1 MVDLTKRRTDFFE
14 AEVIEYPTGGGP
26 AWERQHPTRGIR
38 HAAFRCPAIR
48 LAASCCEQD
57 ACQTYL
63 RTSRP
68 GGMVG
73 PASAVWGQH
82 WAAGIPRMG
91 TVQPTEGIARGFRHS
106 QVITPQRAVTDADEN
121 GPVRAPTENQ
131 AACSPGPAVG
141 GSWMTASKIDPPAE
155 DARGAD
161 LYRHHFSVRRR
172 SVPDLGADRSRSMHR
187 HLRANHLRVLPAA
200 DFGRDEFGGQGF
212 ASALRPRPS
221 DDHGAPFS
229 IRGARAAICGS
240 GAPHMS
246 PDSTQRTVMGSMGAR
261 RTRDRVGRNRMHQGR
276 TRRVDSC
283 GVAHPAG
290 TGNCRWLTIEA

>member
-1 MVDLTKRRTDFFE
+1 MPVDERDDGPDEDEDGLLRGRGDRIPDRWWAGPGTT
-14 AEVIEYPTGGGP
+14 ASHPGYP
-26 AWERQHPTRGIR
+26 AR
-38 HAAFRCPAIR
+38 AFRCPAIR

-63 RTSRP
+63 RTARP

-73 PASAVWGQH
+73 PASAVWGQQR
-82 WAAGIPRMG
+82 AAGIPRMG

-106 QVITPQRAVTDADEN
+106 QVTTLQRAVTDADEN

-131 AACSPGPAVG
+131 AAGSPGPAVG
-141 GSWMTASKIDPPAE
+141 GSGMTASKIDPPAE

-187 HLRANHLRVLPAA
+187 HPRANHLRVLPAA

-229 IRGARAAICGS
+229 IRGAQALFDTWCPSRHMRQRSAAYV
-240 GAPHMS
+240 PRL
-246 PDSTQRTVMGSMGAR
+246 DSTYCVGFDGCAANAR
-261 RTRDRVGRNRMHQGR
+261 
-276 TRRVDSC
+276 SC
-283 GVAHPAG
+283 G
-290 TGNCRWLTIEA
+290 